1 MVRWTNVIT
10 YTIIG
15 VLGLL
20 FWYAIIMRFL
30 ELC

>member
-1 MVRWTNVIT
+1 MINWTNTII
-10 YTIIG
+10 YTAIG